1 MKKLLL
7 SIIVISFTTI
17 SFSQNEQSA
26 SYFKTEDAGME
37 KGVNTYPDDP
47 TTDIDWSGGTTTVS
61 DLEAAFNNARNQES
75 TQLGISLPSISFPS
89 QSTWDNFSDNDKMLW
104 LINQER
110 TARGVLPLQF
120 YESNVTDVAGYYAQY
135 LIDNDAWGHTEDG
148 NTPWERLESNQEIN
162 DCHDFLGVA
171 ENLAVFVSSANNFES
186 IIARSFY
193 NWMYDDGDCCS
204 WGHRHAIVW
213 DEYNN
218 NSGSSTS
225 EGFVGVGH
233 AYGTNYTG
241 PFSQSWNYAEMVVMN
256 VFDPCS
262 SWVTTSINNT
272 NNFKTLTIFPNP
284 ANKNIQINTVYSIKN
299 INIYDFTGKLV
310 KNTTNT
316 NIDITDLEKG
326 IYIVKLETENNTF
339 SQKLVID

>member
-7 SIIVISFTTI
+7 SIIVISITTI
-17 SFSQNEQSA
+17 SFSQTEKSA
-26 SYFKTEDAGME
+26 SYFKTNDANLE

-47 TTDIDWSGGTTTVS
+47 TTDIAWSGGTSTVL
-61 DLEAAFNNARNQES
+61 DIEAAFNNARTEENS
-75 TQLGISLPSISFPS
+75 QLGISLPMMSFPS
-89 QSTWDNFSDNDKMLW
+89 QSTWDNMTDNEKMFW

-110 TARGVLPLQF
+110 TARGVLPLKN
-120 YESNVTDVAGYYAQY
+120 YESNVTGVAGYYAQY
-135 LIDNDAWGHTEDG
+135 LVDNDAWGHEQDG

-171 ENLAVFVSSANNFES
+171 ENLAVFVSSANNFQS
-186 IIARSFY
+186 IIARSVY
-193 NWMYDDGDCCS
+193 NWMYDDGDCCT

-218 NSGSSTS
+218 NSGSNSS

-241 PFSQSWNYAEMVVMN
+241 PFSQSWDYVEMVVMN

-262 SWVTTSINNT
+262 SWVTTNISTT
-272 NNFKTLTIFPNP
+272 NNSKILSVFPNP
-284 ANKNIQINTVYSIKN
+284 ANKNIKINSAYTIENIQIF
-299 INIYDFTGKLV
+299 DFTGKNVLS
-310 KNTTNT
+310 TINT

-326 IYIVKLETENNTF
+326 IYIVKVKTNKNII
-339 SQKLVID
+339 SQKLIID